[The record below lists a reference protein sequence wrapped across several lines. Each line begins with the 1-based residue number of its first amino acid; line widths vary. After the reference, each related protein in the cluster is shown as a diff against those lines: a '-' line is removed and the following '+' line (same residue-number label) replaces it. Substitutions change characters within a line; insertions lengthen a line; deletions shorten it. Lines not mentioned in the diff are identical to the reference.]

1 MERHEFLAKLGIGL
15 AAVCTG
21 CSLVSCGSN
30 PKSGDP
36 TPSGDGNIFSVNLD
50 SELLNIGDS
59 KVSNGVIL
67 ARVAAGNSSDAF
79 SAVQVNCTHEGGVIA
94 YHADSGIYICP
105 LHGSEFG
112 KTGTVLQGP
121 AVTSLK
127 KYNVVITGTSLA
139 VRA

>member
-30 PKSGDP
+30 PKSQDP
-36 TPSGDGNIFSVNLD
+36 TPNGDGNIFSVNLS

-59 KVSNGVIL
+59 KISNGVIL

-79 SAVQVNCTHEGGVIA
+79 SAVQVNCTHEGTVIA
-94 YHADSGIYICP
+94 YHADSGIYVCP
-105 LHGSEFG
+105 CMAANSA
-112 KTGTVLQGP
+112 K
-121 AVTSLK
+121 
-127 KYNVVITGTSLA
+127 
-139 VRA
+139 RAR

>member
-1 MERHEFLAKLGIGL
+1 MERQEFLAKLGITL

-30 PKSGDP
+30 PKNEDP
-36 TPSGDGNIFSVNLD
+36 TPTTDGNIFTTNLD
-50 SELLNIGDS
+50 SELLNVGDA

-67 ARVAAGNSSDAF
+67 ARTAPGNTADAF
-79 SAVQVNCTHEGGVIA
+79 SAVQVACTHEGAFINYNNTAGL
-94 YHADSGIYICP
+94 YICP
-105 LHGSEFG
+105 LHGSRFST
-112 KTGTVLQGP
+112 TGSVVQGP
-121 AVTSLK
+121 AVNALK

>member
-30 PKSGDP
+30 PKNEDP
-36 TPSGDGNIFSVNLD
+36 TPGSDGNIFTTNLNT
-50 SELLNIGDS
+50 ELLNIGDA

-67 ARVAAGNSSDAF
+67 ARTAAGSTADAF
-79 SAVQVNCTHEGGVIA
+79 SAVQVACTHEGAFINYNQAG
-94 YHADSGIYICP
+94 GIYICP
-105 LHGSEFG
+105 LHGSRFSKEG
-112 KTGTVLQGP
+112 SVLQGP
-121 AVTSLK
+121 AVNSLK
-127 KYNVVITGTSLA
+127 KYNVVISGTNLN

>member
-30 PKSGDP
+30 PKNEDP
-36 TPSGDGNIFSVNLD
+36 TPTADGNIFTTNLD
-50 SELLNIGDS
+50 AELLNVGDA

-67 ARVAAGNSSDAF
+67 ARTAAGNAAASF
-79 SAVQVNCTHEGGVIA
+79 SAVQVACTHEGTFINYNPTA
-94 YHADSGIYICP
+94 GIYICP
-105 LHGSEFG
+105 LHGSRFSKEGF
-112 KTGTVLQGP
+112 VLQGP
-121 AVTSLK
+121 AASSLK
-127 KYNVVITGTSLA
+127 KYNVIITGTSLA

>member
-1 MERHEFLAKLGIGL
+1 MERQEFLAKLGITL

-30 PKSGDP
+30 PKNEDP
-36 TPSGDGNIFSVNLD
+36 TPTGDGNIFTTSLD
-50 SELLNIGDS
+50 TELLNVGDS

-67 ARVAAGNSSDAF
+67 ARTAAGNTADAF
-79 SAVQVNCTHEGGVIA
+79 SAVQVACTHEGTFINYNNAAGL
-94 YHADSGIYICP
+94 YICP
-105 LHGSEFG
+105 LHGSKFSKEGF
-112 KTGTVLQGP
+112 VLMGP
-121 AVTSLK
+121 AVSSLK

>member
-30 PKSGDP
+30 PKNEDP
-36 TPSGDGNIFSVNLD
+36 APTGDGNIFTTNLD
-50 SELLNIGDS
+50 TELLNIGDA

-67 ARVAAGNSSDAF
+67 ARTAAGNSVDAF
-79 SAVQVNCTHEGGVIA
+79 SAVQVACTHEGTFINYNQA
-94 YHADSGIYICP
+94 SGIYICP
-105 LHGSEFG
+105 LHGSRFSKEGF
-112 KTGTVLQGP
+112 VLQGP
-121 AVTSLK
+121 AATALK

-139 VRA
+139 IRA